1 MVIMIEDFILNI
13 FKSNQ
18 ILMIIGS
25 ITLLIG
31 LIALFSYPIYVTF
44 LKIKFRKRKK
54 EIYSIYLQH
63 TPESYRKGLSYEV
76 GGWLL
81 NMSLPS
87 SPIWFY
93 RIVAKL
99 NKDQVEEWRYGV
111 KKAFGSDY
119 KYYRWYLYITKSV
132 KFIILPIILVIIID
146 STLFS

>member
-1 MVIMIEDFILNI
+1 MIESFILDF

-18 ILMIIGS
+18 ILMFIG
-25 ITLLIG
+25 IVALLIG

-44 LKIKFRKRKK
+44 LKIKFRKRKV
-54 EIYSIYLQH
+54 EIYNVYLQY
-63 TPESYRKGLSYEV
+63 TPESYKKGLSYEI

-99 NKDQVEEWRYGV
+99 NREQVNEWRNGV

-119 KYYRWYLYITKSV
+119 KYYRWYLYITKIV
-132 KFIILPIILVIIID
+132 YIIFIPMVIIVIVD
-146 STLFS
+146 STILS